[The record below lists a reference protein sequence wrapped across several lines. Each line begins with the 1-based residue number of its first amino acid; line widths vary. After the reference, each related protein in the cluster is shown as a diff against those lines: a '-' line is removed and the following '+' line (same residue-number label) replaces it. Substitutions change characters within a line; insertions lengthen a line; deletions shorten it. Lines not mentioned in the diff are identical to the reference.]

1 MRNNF
6 LRFIRRGD
14 EIENDLQTSSSTELG
29 LSITP
34 PEQQADELVE
44 KLGFGFIALKNNL
57 KPTSKSAANVNPQL
71 DADVELWLEKLIAET
86 RLQSNLFS
94 STTTEVVDLTAK
106 KSETNSAPSKKRKR
120 SSVGSRVEKVTGQK
134 EITRT

>member
-1 MRNNF
+1 MFARSKKIKIGF
-6 LRFIRRGD
+6 VLIILTAF
-14 EIENDLQTSSSTELG
+14 TTTYASK
-29 LSITP
+29 ITINSGKTL
-34 PEQQADELVE
+34 E
-44 KLGFGFIALKNNL
+44 FGQGIITF
-57 KPTSKSAANVNPQL
+57 SACSQEVNVDFTANANPQL